1 MVSAVERIDA
11 SAPIRGCWLAWL
23 AVETSDQAALVT
35 GLRLTGVREISWA
48 GGVDLIDEVA
58 HSGDGRFSTVVV
70 TPVINGWTLVIGAW
84 CGLPY
89 LKNVAPVTGLCVA
102 LSARFGRA
110 QAFFHSEQ
118 SDGEAWLIAENGA
131 VIRRW
136 IDEYPELAMGE
147 PAGVE
152 RRLLDAV
159 GISGKP
165 EDLDPDDDR
174 FEEWASSWGECHA
187 TVVAAEASLDPT
199 VISQAATLAG
209 TMLVATAPAFEPRDP
224 ILPPGWRQSDDSP
237 VAWAMP

>member
-1 MVSAVERIDA
+1 MVSAVEGTGAPARIRA
-11 SAPIRGCWLAWL
+11 CWLSWL

-48 GGVDLIDEVA
+48 DGVGLIDEVA

-70 TPVINGWTLVIGAW
+70 TPVIHGWTLVIGAW

-89 LKNVAPVTGLCVA
+89 LKNVAPVTGLCVD

-147 PAGVE
+147 PVGVE

-174 FEEWASSWGECHA
+174 LGGWASSWGGCYA
-187 TVVAAEASLDPT
+187 TVIAAEASLDPT
-199 VISQAATLAG
+199 VINQAAAPAG
-209 TMLVATAPAFEPRDP
+209 TMLVAAPAAFEPRDP
-224 ILPPGWRQSDDSP
+224 VTGLPC
-237 VAWAMP
+237 

>member
-1 MVSAVERIDA
+1 MVSAVEGIEA
-11 SAPIRGCWLAWL
+11 PTPIRACWLAWL
-23 AVETSDQAALVT
+23 AVKTSDQAALVT
-35 GLRLTGVREISWA
+35 ALRLTDVREISWA
-48 GGVDLIDEVA
+48 DGVDLIDEVA

-70 TPVINGWTLVIGAW
+70 TPVIHGWTLVIGAW

-89 LKNVAPVTGLCVA
+89 LNNVAPVTGLCVD

-118 SDGEAWLIAENGA
+118 NDGEAWLIAENGA

-136 IDEYPELAMGE
+136 IGEYPELAMGE
-147 PAGVE
+147 PTGTE
-152 RRLLDAV
+152 RRLLDAF

-174 FEEWASSWGECHA
+174 LGEWVAGWGECDA
-187 TVVAAEASLDPT
+187 TVIAAEASLDPT

-209 TMLVATAPAFEPRDP
+209 TMLVATPPAFEPRDP
-224 ILPPGWRQSDDSP
+224 ITGLPC
-237 VAWAMP
+237 

>member
-1 MVSAVERIDA
+1 MVSAVERIEA
-11 SAPIRGCWLAWL
+11 SARIRACWLAWL
-23 AVETSDQAALVT
+23 AVETSDRAALVT
-35 GLRLTGVREISWA
+35 ALRLTDVREIPWA
-48 GGVDLIDEVA
+48 DGAALIDEVA

-70 TPVINGWTLVIGAW
+70 TPAISQWTLAFGAW

-89 LKNVAPVTGLCVA
+89 LKNVAPVTALCA
-102 LSARFGRA
+102 DLSTRFGRA

-118 SDGEAWLIAENGA
+118 NDGEAWLIAENGA

-136 IDEYPELAMGE
+136 IAEYPELAMGE

-152 RRLLDAV
+152 RRLLDAF

-174 FEEWASSWGECHA
+174 LVEWVATWGECHA
-187 TVVAAEASLDPT
+187 TVIAAEESLDPT

-209 TMLVATAPAFEPRDP
+209 TMLVATPPAFEPRDP
-224 ILPPGWRQSDDSP
+224 ITGLPC
-237 VAWAMP
+237 